1 MAAESIILRVIVIFL
16 LIIRTI
22 YWRISE
28 KKALNKKP
36 KKQKRTSAITF
47 HILIRNALNILVV
60 IQLLGL
66 KIVPFKH
73 ETNTEILGTIT
84 CVLAVLCS
92 FLGRKALGL
101 NWTDSAESQIKMK
114 HNLVT
119 NGIYKF
125 IRHPI
130 AAGYCFFI
138 IGVELLVA
146 SWLVIPLAIGL
157 LVGGYVQSRKE
168 EAILTREFGGDYVSY
183 IRRTKMF
190 IPYIW

>member
-1 MAAESIILRVIVIFL
+1 MENIILRTLVISL
-16 LIIRTI
+16 LIARTI

-28 KKALNKKP
+28 IKADAAKP
-36 KKQKRTSAITF
+36 KTQKRTSLIVV
-47 HILIRNALNILVV
+47 HILIRNALNVLVV
-60 IQLLGL
+60 MQLLGL
-66 KIVPFKH
+66 NILSFKH
-73 ETNTEILGTIT
+73 EMSTELLGTII

-114 HNLVT
+114 HSLVT

-130 AAGYCFFI
+130 AVGYSFFI
-138 IGVELLVA
+138 IGVELLVG
-146 SWLVIPLAIGL
+146 SWLVIPFAIGL

-168 EAILTREFGGDYVSY
+168 EAILTREFGGSHVSY
-183 IRRTKMF
+183 MTRTKMF
-190 IPYIW
+190 IPYIF